1 MFIIDTYL
9 LLRMSRSSI
18 VVIWNWYLHIP
29 QMYVTTEAI
38 IFGKSDYLVVQ
49 KISVLALIFQ
59 ILL

>member
-1 MFIIDTYL
+1 
-9 LLRMSRSSI
+9 MSSSSI